1 MQQEDEAPETEVEAV
16 ASVISGCRLIVYP
29 ETGHA
34 VQWERPERV
43 ARDLTAFLSQ
53 SPTA

>member
-16 ASVISGCRLIVYP
+16 ASVISGSRLIVYP

-34 VQWERPERV
+34 VQWERPEQV